1 MSLFRNIV
9 SYKLTVR
16 ANLFVRQ
23 FLSRREDEI
32 ILVVDTLEDN
42 LERYAQSKQIL
53 MEIDM
58 GSIDL
63 FSFEPID

>member
-1 MSLFRNIV
+1 LSLFRNIV

>member
-1 MSLFRNIV
+1 LSLFRNIV
-9 SYKLTVR
+9 SYKLTAR